1 MPKGD
6 AARYDEV
13 LEAVRGAGEGEADD
27 DGRVEIGEAPS
38 RGPSAPLHVLYPPLD
53 AEQIKEGEEQL
64 GRRIP
69 ADYAKFLRKANG
81 LDAFAESFQLFG
93 LRLESGGGQPS
104 NLTYPNV
111 RERPEGATEA
121 MFFFAFYDW
130 DGSLLYLDDD
140 DGRVYRTEREAVEPQ
155 NGWDSI
161 AEAIHGEFFRLAELF
176 ADGFD
181 ESKKTI
187 PE

>member
-13 LEAVRGAGEGEADD
+13 LEAVHRAGEAED
-27 DGRVEIGEAPS
+27 DGDGRLRVGHAPD
-38 RGPSAPLHVLYPPLD
+38 RGPISPLHILYPPLD
-53 AEQIKEGEEQL
+53 AEQIEEGEERL

-104 NLTYPNV
+104 SLANPNL

-130 DGSLLYLDDD
+130 DGSLLYLDED

-161 AEAIHGEFFRLAELF
+161 AKAIHGEFFRLAELF

-181 ESKKTI
+181 ESKRTI
-187 PE
+187 PG